1 MDIGFHDVNRR
12 LLRHQAGHPVG
23 SPSAA
28 PTMWKRT
35 MWRSKDTESV
45 LSALSEELADLVE
58 HVLPSVV
65 TLRGLDAALHE
76 WSGSGFVIDDQ
87 GHLVT
92 KTWSTGWAR
101 T

>member
-1 MDIGFHDVNRR
+1 
-12 LLRHQAGHPVG
+12 
-23 SPSAA
+23 
-28 PTMWKRT
+28 

-92 KTWSTGWAR
+92 NHHVVDGMGENRPLTLHGGTTAKSLLFSGVTP
-101 T
+101 